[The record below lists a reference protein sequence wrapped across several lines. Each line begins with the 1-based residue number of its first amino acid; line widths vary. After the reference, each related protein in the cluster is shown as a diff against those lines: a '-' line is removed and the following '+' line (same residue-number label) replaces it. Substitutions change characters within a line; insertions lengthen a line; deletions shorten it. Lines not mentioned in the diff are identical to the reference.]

1 MSSDLTDLET
11 RLRDELDRQASTVR
25 VAEDPPPQVLAAVRE
40 VRRRRRTRLVVGTT
54 AAAACFVAV
63 VAAAALFRSPEP
75 ATTVVAG
82 PEGADLVLSDPGPAE
97 FRMRALPD
105 SPLSAREDMAS
116 VWTGEELLIWGGR
129 ASGTNADDGAAYD
142 PTTRQWRRLAP
153 SPLSGR
159 SRHSAVWTG
168 SEMILWGGT
177 MRAGGV
183 GGLGDGAAYDPVSD
197 SWRSIAAAPF
207 GSDRVF
213 AIGVWAGGRAVFA
226 GGGNSTGDG
235 LSTLLAY
242 DPATDRWEQ
251 HQARGSIV
259 GAVPFGDRL
268 AVVTLDQMTLSVADL
283 NVELVDV
290 VTGESAPAGDM
301 EPVADQLRSERVAT
315 VGLVED
321 DTHLLLAVTTMSG
334 DVEVVARSTVAAW
347 SAGATEWTTVGSVD
361 ADEFSAGTRPFDP
374 VPPGITAW
382 SGDWLVGWVLTP
394 NAVAPGTSR
403 TIEPP
408 VDAPCGH
415 GSAMAWTGD
424 EILKWGGQNCRR
436 EGGTPQVDTGVSIKI
451 VPTE

>member
-40 VRRRRRTRLVVGTT
+40 VRLRRRTRLVVGTT
-54 AAAACFVAV
+54 AAAACLVAV

-142 PTTRQWRRLAP
+142 PATRQWRRLAP

-259 GAVPFGDRL
+259 GAVPFRDQM
-268 AVVTLDQMTLSVADL
+268 AVVTMDLTTQSTADL
-283 NVELVDV
+283 QVDLIDV
-290 VTGESAPAGDM
+290 TTGESRPAGDLG
-301 EPVADQLRSERVAT
+301 PVAAQLRTRAVAA
-315 VGLVED
+315 VGLVAD
-321 DTHLLLAVTTMSG
+321 DAHLLLAVSTLSADQG
-334 DVEVVARSTVAAW
+334 SVSSTVAAW
-347 SAGATEWTTVGSVD
+347 TLGAAEWTEVTSIKGDDFVPGSR
-361 ADEFSAGTRPFDP
+361 SSSQM
-374 VPPGITAW
+374 PGLTEW
-382 SGDWLVGWVLTP
+382 SGDWLVAWSLLP

-408 VDAPCGH
+408 DDAPCGV
-415 GSAMAWTGD
+415 GSAMAWTG
-424 EILKWGGQNCRR
+424 EQILKWGGENCRR
-436 EGGTPQVDTGVSIKI
+436 EGGTPQVDTGVSIEI
-451 VPTE
+451 VPAD